1 MNGDPIRCIRT
12 SNACRCR
19 TLRSRE
25 PSNTETAAF
34 LAGRNGLGVPTFG
47 APSICGCPDIEVPHA

>member
-1 MNGDPIRCIRT
+1 MTGPIGAART
-12 SNACRCR
+12 SIACRCG

-34 LAGRNGLGVPTFG
+34 LAGRNGLGVPTFAALIVG
-47 APSICGCPDIEVPHA
+47 RRCDIEVLHA